1 MQDHEDIPYRVCDM
15 VQSVFH
21 AWTRTPDSEL
31 NSARN
36 QTGFLHADRLLKLHD
51 MVVQKPLIRVDAMSG
66 WGKALDTR
74 DQAFRQAYKESLR
87 KKSKGRKKGKY
98 TNDNDYHSGSMMA
111 DHFAKK
117 ASAADTLKEMQT
129 ELDATLSRL
138 SKEDEGEGSDRNGAP
153 VPSFYPSRRLSTLVA
168 SSPLANMRIGSSTS
182 TKLNYIINEVSQL
195 SRLVPKRVDVQYL

>member
-1 MQDHEDIPYRVCDM
+1 MQDHEDIPYRVYDM

-21 AWTRTPDSEL
+21 AWTRTPNSEL
-31 NSARN
+31 NSASN
-36 QTGFLHADRLLKLHD
+36 QIGFLHADRLLKLYD
-51 MVVQKPLIRVDAMSG
+51 MVVQKPLIRIDAMSE

-87 KKSKGRKKGKY
+87 KRSKGRKKGKY

-111 DHFAKK
+111 DHFVKK

-138 SKEDEGEGSDRNGAP
+138 SREDEGEGGGGDRNAVP
-153 VPSFYPSRRLSTLVA
+153 VPSSRRLSTLVA
-168 SSPLANMRIGSSTS
+168 SSPLAKMRIGSSTS

-195 SRLVPKRVDVQYL
+195 SRLIPKRIDVQYH